1 MNRHIYRK
9 IPLPKLTYTPQPQ
22 NMSSSVSVE
31 EIKFVVKISLKKF
44 KVQMILLVNFIKY
57 YGSSN
62 TYLTEIFS
70 ENTGRWIFDQVFL

>member
-1 MNRHIYRK
+1 
-9 IPLPKLTYTPQPQ
+9 
-22 NMSSSVSVE
+22 MSSSVSVE